1 VDVTLNRLLFPA
13 AGLAVLLS
21 SQAFAADIDQQAAA
35 PSVADRTAATALEDI
50 VVTANRSAQSID
62 KVGASVTVLTQAAL
76 EAAQATSVP
85 DTLARTAGV
94 SFTRNGGVGTSTTVN
109 IRGAEGHHTVVLI
122 DGVKMNDPSSTQ
134 GGANFSNLLVGDVGR
149 IEILRGAQSTLW
161 GSQAIGG
168 VVNIVTAEPTEAFQ
182 GNLSA
187 EAGSRGTQYFR
198 GGLGGTTD
206 RLSWRLAANRFETD
220 GFSAYA
226 TGTEDDGYENT
237 NLSGRLNL
245 KLTDAASLDLRTVW
259 SDGQNDFDAFNGD
272 SREYAETEEMVT
284 YAGLNFDLLDG
295 RLRNRIGYAYTDTQ
309 RNNTNPARTI
319 ETSTFESKGE
329 NTRWDYQGSFA
340 FTDDLSATFGLE
352 SERAEMRTRS
362 PSNSTLKPAFGTGR
376 ADQDSAYVQ
385 VQWAALPSLNL
396 TAGLRYDDH
405 AQYGDNALGQVAAA
419 WTLNEGKTVLR
430 ASWGQGF
437 RAPGLYELYS
447 EYGNLSLQPEEFD
460 AWEVSLQQKLLD
472 RAIVAVTYFNREAD
486 NEIRYNGCAS
496 TADLLC
502 VVNGAMR
509 WGYYANVQQTEA
521 QGIEVS
527 GTYEVTPA
535 LRLVANYTWTDAT
548 SASGANKGKQ
558 LTRRPEHMANLSAD
572 YAFASGLK
580 TGLAVRYSGETFT
593 NDGNTGTLDEYTLVD
608 LRVSYPIDDNL
619 ELYGRVENLF
629 DEQYQIVQNYGTA
642 DRGVFG
648 GVRIRF

>member
-1 VDVTLNRLLFPA
+1 MNRLLFPA